1 MDDRL
6 KQRIIGAIV
15 LVIAAVIFLP
25 MLLSGQDE
33 TVRVEVEAPEPP
45 EMNPEPIVRAAPVEL
60 SEPEAMPEMPTDLP
74 SPASIEPSLPIEPEQ
89 TPAVA
94 TPEPVAPPAPSAPA
108 VAEAPAPARQ
118 PAEAPAAATGGW
130 VVQLGSFSSAA
141 NASALSDKLR
151 TQGYNAYTVPSQVD
165 GKSITRVFVGP
176 VIDREGANRLR
187 DELARRSGSKG
198 LVVAYDADTR
208 AR

>member
-1 MDDRL
+1 MDNGL

-15 LVIAAVIFLP
+15 LVIAAVVFLP

-33 TVRVEVEAPEPP
+33 TVRVQIDAPEPP
-45 EMNPEPIVRAAPVEL
+45 ELDPTPIARAAPVEL
-60 SEPEAMPEMPTDLP
+60 SEPQQLPDIPPSIPTPDPIDPPRP
-74 SPASIEPSLPIEPEQ
+74 SEPDVPPQ
-89 TPAVA
+89 PAVA
-94 TPEPVAPPAPSAPA
+94 TAAPVAPA
-108 VAEAPAPARQ
+108 VAPPPAPAAPAVPAAPAPA
-118 PAEAPAAATGGW
+118 APQGDW
-130 VVQLGSFSSAA
+130 VVQLGSFSSVD
-141 NASALSDKLR
+141 NASGLAEKLR

-176 VIDREGANRLR
+176 VVDREGANRLR

-198 LVVAYDADTR
+198 LVVAYDASTR